1 MFIVIYLNQQLR
13 IITHRI
19 LFQGTINEAAVYPR
33 EIFKEALLLNS
44 TSLMFA
50 HNHPGGEVMPSQA
63 DLHVTKQIVQSGEI
77 VGIPLLDHLIIGR
90 DSWFSFRQHDLL

>member
-1 MFIVIYLNQQLR
+1 MTQKKRQLSHFLNFYVFLTVELPR
-13 IITHRI
+13 CSACSIIC
-19 LFQGTINEAAVYPR
+19 
-33 EIFKEALLLNS
+33 
-44 TSLMFA
+44 A

>member
-1 MFIVIYLNQQLR
+1 
-13 IITHRI
+13 
-19 LFQGTINEAAVYPR
+19 
-33 EIFKEALLLNS
+33 
-44 TSLMFA
+44 
-50 HNHPGGEVMPSQA
+50 MPSQA